1 MVVSVCHLVGCLTKL
16 YQNRMI
22 LSDPLEMRR
31 RMEGIT
37 SSAFTKSAWP
47 GVEEMSSFVYG
58 ECFSFGREVLT
69 SVQYLCIPDFDR
81 LCPTISTS
89 MCSE

>member
-1 MVVSVCHLVGCLTKL
+1 MSCLTKL

-58 ECFSFGREVLT
+58 ECSVLGKK
-69 SVQYLCIPDFDR
+69 D
-81 LCPTISTS
+81 
-89 MCSE
+89 